1 MIDRCDIIQLT
12 AAMFCGAWDYE
23 TGLDGSEETS
33 NLGSYHNS
41 SGVGFEPMRGG
52 AEPSLPATENEV

>member
-1 MIDRCDIIQLT
+1 MK
-12 AAMFCGAWDYE
+12 

-52 AEPSLPATENEV
+52 AAPSLPATENEV

>member
-1 MIDRCDIIQLT
+1 MKTSI
-12 AAMFCGAWDYE
+12 
-23 TGLDGSEETS
+23 DGSEETS

-41 SGVGFEPMRGG
+41 SGVGFEPIHGG